1 MATYEATNPKLHVL
15 IVEDSKGRQEF
26 ILDNSV
32 YSVGRDPKCDIRLD
46 SQFVSRHHA
55 TLVQQSSASEDC
67 CYRIFDGNLEGKA
80 SVNGILINGRRLK
93 SHDLKNADEIIFGPQ
108 AKAFYFELQ
117 RDPTLVPVNL
127 DEFDITLISPS
138 GMPDASEDSEG

>member
-1 MATYEATNPKLHVL
+1 MSTHEAANPKLHVL

-26 ILDNSV
+26 ILDSTV
-32 YSVGRDPKCDIRLD
+32 YSVGRDPRCDIRLD

-55 TLVQQSSASEDC
+55 TLVQQSTDGDGC
-67 CYRIFDGNLEGKA
+67 RYRIFDGNLEGKA
-80 SVNGILINGRRLK
+80 SVNGIMINGRRLK
-93 SHDLKNADEIIFGPQ
+93 SHDLNNADEIVFGPQ

-138 GMPDASEDSEG
+138 GMPNIYEDLDG